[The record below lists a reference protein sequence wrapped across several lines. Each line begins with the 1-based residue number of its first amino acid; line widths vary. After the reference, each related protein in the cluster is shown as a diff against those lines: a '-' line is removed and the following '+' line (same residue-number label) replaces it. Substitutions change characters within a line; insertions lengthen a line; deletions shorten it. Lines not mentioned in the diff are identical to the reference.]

1 MKKLFLVFLITFVLI
16 GVIDALDPVGKARGI
31 LSDHEI
37 EVINGEPE
45 PKLVTV
51 KPFKNILEKVEEG
64 KKFLADSPP
73 LAMVERGVKKP
84 AAVRKTNFGEA
95 RKEIAIA
102 ILDTKTGEVFERRY
116 WLENQ
121 DIQRANEFRTNTC
134 GKEDHFPY
142 LTPTKENQDFFVVVN
157 WWNSYNSNLSIVD
170 SECGEENRYIVVANK
185 TLISNERLV
194 YPQDRTGKKY
204 SDIVY
209 SPYSEQLHRE
219 EVVREGLNFLNENVA
234 KAFFEL
240 ETLKI
245 KSRAIPGKM
254 ITETM
259 TPAFV
264 KNLFINEQSDPGT
277 MLNSDDGGRRIAE
290 RVFIR
295 LGLNKDSAFRY
306 TYSSVGALGLG
317 QIMTQTY
324 RNIVHDYP
332 EASLLKDIGIGR
344 ADVLNSIKASIL
356 VLDDHFAAVVNKAD
370 QSNQGRK
377 ILSRKTGKE
386 IEDIRAAIYNGGPG
400 KYQSLTGNISLAV
413 SETVSFLMKL
423 SLIRELH
430 LFD

>member
-1 MKKLFLVFLITFVLI
+1 MKKLLLVFLITLALI
-16 GVIDALDPVGKARGI
+16 GAVDALNPLEKVRDV

-45 PKLVTV
+45 PKLVEII
-51 KPFKNILEKVEEG
+51 PFKNILEKVEEG
-64 KKFLADSPP
+64 KKLLADSP
-73 LAMVERGVKKP
+73 LLSVVERGIKK
-84 AAVRKTNFGEA
+84 
-95 RKEIAIA
+95 KEIAIA

-116 WLENQ
+116 WIENQ
-121 DIQRANEFRTNTC
+121 DIQRANELRTNTC

-142 LTPTKENQDFFVVVN
+142 LIPVKDDPVFFVIVN

-170 SECGEENRYIVVANK
+170 SSCGEEGRYLVVANK

-219 EVVREGLNFLNENVA
+219 EIIQEGFNFLNEKVA
-234 KAFFEL
+234 KAFSGL
-240 ETLKI
+240 EALNI

-254 ITETM
+254 VTETT
-259 TPAFV
+259 TPVFV
-264 KNLFINEQSDPGT
+264 KNLFINEQSDPGS

-290 RVFIR
+290 RVLIR
-295 LGLNKDSAFRY
+295 LGLNKDLAFRY

-317 QIMTQTY
+317 QIMPQTY
-324 RNIVHDYP
+324 KNIVHDYP
-332 EASLLKDIGIGR
+332 EASLIKDAGIGR
-344 ADVLNSIKASIL
+344 ADVLNAIKASIL
-356 VLDDHFAAVVNKAD
+356 VLDDHFASVVKKAN

-377 ILSRKTGKE
+377 MLSRKTDKE
-386 IEDIRAAIYNGGPG
+386 VEDIRAAIYNGGPG
-400 KYQSLTGNISLAV
+400 KYQSLTGNISLAI

-423 SLIRELH
+423 RLIQELH